1 MLDGDVEMPYF
12 ETEPIREREGEGEG
26 EGEDGGDCWDQDA
39 DG

>member
-26 EGEDGGDCWDQDA
+26 EDEGDCWDQDA